1 MKSFLNLDY
10 TSLPRPKKNTS
21 IAWWSPFTVFSHQQR
36 CAGRD
41 TARLWS
47 FSVYFSVFKQ
57 TEYVED
63 PLHGKGNSDSISVIW
78 EWHYRV
84 LHHDML
90 WLYISTQKGISL
102 MTHQDWLDT
111 SEHWGDCLINKASIS
126 SAFHVEFTVRWACIW
141 VALIGCLVDQFLIP
155 QAVCQMVYGV
165 LWFMLTLGEVVC
177 VQLAFKCK
185 VLLQFYVFV
194 QVLYV

>member
-1 MKSFLNLDY
+1 MEPIHSFQSPTEVCWQRHCEVMIIFSLFLSFQTNRVCWRSPSRKGQLWQHFRY
-10 TSLPRPKKNTS
+10 IRMALSCVTSWHVVAL
-21 IAWWSPFTVFSHQQR
+21 HQHTKR
-36 CAGRD
+36 HL
-41 TARLWS
+41 TH
-47 FSVYFSVFKQ
+47 
-57 TEYVED
+57 ED
-63 PLHGKGNSDSISVIW
+63 WV
-78 EWHYRV
+78 
-84 LHHDML
+84 
-90 WLYISTQKGISL
+90 
-102 MTHQDWLDT
+102 DT